1 MNCICNVKEIKV
13 DGKVWKC
20 KTVGKIKQ
28 GKNGE
33 LVELALVEDEMIK
46 EVHEVPLYWPTKKLY
61 SSGHSYLIMK

>member
-33 LVELALVEDEMIK
+33 LVELALVEDEMIIDISTYVESPDK
-46 EVHEVPLYWPTKKLY
+46 PKQP
-61 SSGHSYLIMK
+61 